1 MKIFER
7 SVWSLITA
15 FFAILMIISF
25 VGSAIAMNYE
35 GQINSALGINVFR
48 RVANEDDAS
57 IFTDYYKSDYFVRDA
72 EGNVVYT
79 VNEDNERVPKY
90 DDAAMRANSMAV
102 ARKTADESSVL
113 LWNDGALPLAQG
125 AKIGFFGVSSQRSR
139 YIYSG
144 TGSGYI
150 AYSGSDDIKSKSEE
164 NGLDVYDALWNL
176 YRMASSEYGYALVG
190 SAAAGVDDRN
200 YGEYR
205 INEAPW
211 DELQRFDDTLTGS
224 VLEETDNYK
233 DAAVMVISRNG
244 GEDYDTNFDSD
255 TDECA
260 DDCYLD
266 LSKAEQGVLRNLCDL
281 KEQGKVNSVILLVNS
296 ATPVQTMTID
306 DYDIDACAWVG
317 MGGTVAAEQVAN
329 LLSGKVN
336 PSGHLVDTWVKDT
349 DSAPVNEN
357 FGDHTFTSSKGLPP
371 EFTYTHNDKYLV
383 YQEGI
388 YVGYKYYETRYEDYV
403 LGRGNADSAK
413 GVKAG
418 SGAWNYSDEVAY
430 SFGHG
435 ESYTTFAY
443 SDYKVEETADGEY
456 EVSLTITNTGSVPGK
471 DAMQVYIQKPY
482 TAYDKD
488 PAHPVEKAAVEL
500 VAFAKTDMLYPASE
514 TGKPNSQTLTVTVSE
529 YDFKSY
535 DAYGAGT
542 YILEKGDYY
551 LATGTSSH
559 DALNNI
565 LAAKPLSSDQKAR
578 MDAPGNASLAHKIT
592 VAEDDFE
599 TYSVSPYTGA
609 EVKNLF
615 SNADINLYE
624 GTADQKITY
633 LSRNDWDATY
643 PSPVEMTCVN
653 DKMIADMQYYTG
665 ITEDPDATVPTY
677 ETVTSEDGA
686 LSLVMLMER
695 EYDDPIWGDLM
706 NQTSYAE
713 QTFLVTYGAHVLAGA
728 ESVNA
733 PGGLSQN
740 GPSGINQPNP
750 VLGTCMIFPCQVN
763 MASTWNTP
771 LIEEL
776 GNAFGM
782 EMMHVGYEGLNGPGA
797 NIHRSAYSGRNWEYF
812 SEDGVMTG
820 EMLSAE
826 TVGLMNRG
834 CILYVK
840 HMLLNDEERNRYGV
854 SIWANEQSIRE
865 VYAKAFEKSCA
876 VTGLNGIMSSFNRIG
891 TTWAGR
897 HKGLLNDLLR
907 GEWGF
912 EGAVQSDAA
921 VGRHMGVA
929 NDAHTNAAI
938 FAEALIAGQDFWLMG
953 GSTTW
958 LDEYKDNATVACA
971 LREAARRM
979 LYTQLHSHAMN
990 GITSDDVYVRIT
1002 PWWQNALLGLRIATV
1017 IVTFLCAAMTV
1028 LSFVF
1033 SSKAFK
1039 NYVASAPERRAAK
1052 EAARKAAEQNAVYG
1066 GSGGVASA
1074 YGGASGGYTDYSGD
1088 GTVAKPSAFAKHKKT
1103 IIAAI
1108 AVAAAVILILAI
1120 VLPVTMCGGSSEPP
1134 VPPGQD
1140 DNPVVAECTHKC
1152 PVCGGC
1158 MDEESTLEA
1167 CAVKCGADRT
1177 GSYTFEAE
1185 NRRVERTSGSMG
1197 AVSVFTDRTDVSTGE
1212 YVSGIG
1218 NFSSNTGASI
1228 TFNVSVAETTT
1239 VTLLARVSR
1248 GTGGVTRFTDVA
1260 LPMLTNAEGGEL
1272 LDRST
1277 MVERTETGTW
1287 FDFQEVNLGC
1297 VTLTEGENSLKI
1309 APVGTAYNFDYV
1321 AFLSDVPVTW
1331 SDGSEADIVGTPR
1344 HGVYASVTGAV
1355 TNSDGTVS
1363 ATVAT
1368 TKDLTAAESVTV
1380 GGNEVGEFS
1389 VAASG
1394 ENTYAFSA
1402 DVSGLGL
1409 TADSEYTVRFFGE
1422 SGELIAMGRFV
1433 YSDYVPNV
1441 NTAERDESGWNEL
1454 DFRALSAPQSQTLS
1468 EGVEMSSGCQITTT
1482 RPNNDKYY
1490 PIGNLDTAKGRY
1502 VTFYVESSADTE
1514 AALYMELG
1522 NLGAVNKFADWAD
1535 LTVNGTK
1542 YTSDAD
1548 MPAGTQYE
1556 ASNTFVRIGYIPLRE
1571 GQNAITFTVNNTA
1584 SFTAHNI
1591 YGIKL
1596 LSPDATIT
1604 SASVPD
1610 PDDSEWTAYDFTAY
1624 SAPKSEVLADGVEHS
1639 PNLTPTTG
1647 RPDDDGYYPIGG
1659 LDAAKGSYVT
1669 FYINSDAAVE
1679 KAGLYMEL
1687 SNLGKGEENAFDD
1700 WLDLTVNGE
1709 DYDSSADMPVSDER
1723 YTPSNEWTLIRF
1735 VPLKAGENVI
1745 TFTVNSSEQFN
1756 GHNIY
1761 GIRLTAETAKLTHGT
1776 VPGESEDADWTT
1788 YDFAA
1793 REGSGLA
1800 AGVDAVGGEAN
1811 PVLGAP
1817 EHRANKKDEIP
1828 IGDLNG
1834 NKGATVTFTVHSDS
1848 AARAGIYIELS
1859 RRSSDVTFGQFLD
1872 LAVNGSDVSDADA
1885 VALPRCATTEETFT
1899 PSNEYTFLC
1908 FADLIAGDNTITFTV
1923 NSDNTNVGAN
1933 IYGIRLTAE
1942 SAVITAGGAD

>member
-1 MKIFER
+1 M
-7 SVWSLITA
+7 
-15 FFAILMIISF
+15 
-25 VGSAIAMNYE
+25 
-35 GQINSALGINVFR
+35 
-48 RVANEDDAS
+48 
-57 IFTDYYKSDYFVRDA
+57 
-72 EGNVVYT
+72 
-79 VNEDNERVPKY
+79 NEDNERVPKY

-190 SAAAGVDDRN
+190 SAAAGVDDKN

-349 DSAPVNEN
+349 DSAPASEN

-371 EFTYTHNDKYLV
+371 EYTYTHNDKYLV

-482 TAYDKD
+482 TDYDKSEE
-488 PAHPVEKAAVEL
+488 HPVEKAAVEL

-665 ITEDPDATVPTY
+665 IAEDPDAKLPVY
-677 ETVTSEDGA
+677 ESEGSEEYGR
-686 LSLVMLMER
+686 LSLVMLMDFA
-695 EYDDPIWGDLM
+695 YDHPIWDALM
-706 NQTSYAE
+706 DQTSYAE
-713 QTFLVTYGAHVLAGA
+713 QTYLITYGAHVLAGA
-728 ESVNA
+728 ASVNA

-750 VLGTCMIFPCQVN
+750 TLGTCMIFPCQVN

-782 EMMHVGYEGLNGPGA
+782 EMMHVDYEGLNGPGA

-865 VYAKAFEKSCA
+865 IYAKAFEKSCA

-953 GSTTW
+953 GSTT
-958 LDEYKDNATVACA
+958 LMDEYKDNATVACA

-990 GITSDDVYVRIT
+990 GITSEDRFIRIT
-1002 PWWQNALLGLRIATV
+1002 PWWQSALLGLKIASL
-1017 IVTFLCAAMTV
+1017 IVAVLCAVMTT

-1033 SSKAFK
+1033 ASDKFKKYIAGASERAEKRKQLEAERDKAA
-1039 NYVASAPERRAAK
+1039 NLYASAGSGAGGTGA
-1052 EAARKAAEQNAVYG
+1052 G
-1066 GSGGVASA
+1066 GSGNSGAGACGGISVPAKRGVFAR
-1074 YGGASGGYTDYSGD
+1074 YK
-1088 GTVAKPSAFAKHKKT
+1088 KP

-1108 AVAAAVILILAI
+1108 AVVAAAII
-1120 VLPVTMCGGSSEPP
+1120 VVAVVVPVTTCGGSAETIPP
-1134 VPPGQD
+1134 AQETPGTPTEEQ
-1140 DNPVVAECTHKC
+1140 CTHKC

-1158 MDEESTLEA
+1158 MDEESDLEA
-1167 CAVKCGADRT
+1167 CAIKCGADRT

-1344 HGVYASVTGAV
+1344 HGVYASVTGAA
-1355 TNSDGTVS
+1355 TNPDGTVS

-1389 VAASG
+1389 VTASG

-1409 TADSEYTVRFFGE
+1409 TAGSEYTVRFFGE

-1441 NTAERDESGWNEL
+1441 NTPARDESGWNEL
-1454 DFRALSAPQSQTLS
+1454 DFRALSAPESQTLS

-1482 RPNNDKYY
+1482 RPNDDRYY
-1490 PIGNLDTAKGRY
+1490 PIGNLDMAIGST
-1502 VTFYVESSADTE
+1502 VTFCVDSTADTE

-1522 NLGAVNKFADWAD
+1522 NLAESEKNKFADWLD
-1535 LTVNGTK
+1535 LTVNGTQ

-1548 MPAGTQYE
+1548 MPYGERYTP
-1556 ASNTFVRIGYIPLRE
+1556 SNTYTRIGYIPLTS
-1571 GQNAITFTVNNTA
+1571 GKNVITFTVNNSKGMT
-1584 SFTAHNI
+1584 SHNI
-1591 YGIKL
+1591 YGLKL
-1596 LSPDATIT
+1596 ASPDATFT
-1604 SASVPD
+1604 PAALPD
-1610 PDDSEWTAYDFTAY
+1610 PDDSEWTTYDFTAY
-1624 SAPKSEVLADGVEHS
+1624 SEAGSTELS
-1639 PNLTPTTG
+1639 PNVAISSNLTPTQS
-1647 RPDDDGYYPIGG
+1647 RPNDDGYFPIGN
-1659 LDAAKGSYVT
+1659 LDTAKGSTVT
-1669 FYINSDAAVE
+1669 FEVNSSAEAKV
-1679 KAGLYMEL
+1679 GLYMEL
-1687 SNLGKGEENAFDD
+1687 SNLAKGEENTFDD
-1700 WLDLTVNGE
+1700 WLDLTVNGT
-1709 DYDSSADMPVSDER
+1709 DYNSSAAMPTADER
-1723 YTPSNEWTLIRF
+1723 YTPSDEYTFICF
-1735 VPLKAGENVI
+1735 VNLKAGKNTV

-1761 GIRLTAETAKLTHGT
+1761 GIRFTAESAELTPYVDET
-1776 VPGESEDADWTT
+1776 VDDSEWTV

-1793 REGSGLA
+1793 REGSDLA
-1800 AGVDAVGGEAN
+1800 EGVSTTNGSKGG
-1811 PVLGAP
+1811 LGAP
-1817 EHRANKKDEIP
+1817 AHRANDRGQIP

-1834 NKGATVTFTVHSDS
+1834 NEGASVTFTVTAD
-1848 AARAGIYIELS
+1848 AATRAGLYLELS
-1859 RRSSDVTFGQFLD
+1859 LRNTDVPFGGFLD
-1872 LAVNGSDVSDADA
+1872 LTVNGNAVTAADA
-1885 VALPRCATTEETFT
+1885 VLLPRCQTVGEVFA
-1899 PSNEYTFLC
+1899 PSNEMTYLC
-1908 FADLIAGDNTITFTV
+1908 IIDLESGVNTITFTV
-1923 NSDNTNVGAN
+1923 STNNESVGYN
-1933 IYGIRLTAE
+1933 IYGIRLTSE
-1942 SAVITAGGAD
+1942 SAVISAGGNS